1 MLQPARLKKLANQ
14 LSVNVLEIAFVVEV
28 EVVGSFIN
36 SFSAITTNIP
46 RIFSL
51 FRALAEGILAD
62 NPHLVL
68 LFYLAQLFLRELI
81 KSHRLVQV
89 IPMDMSGYYE
99 NRAGPSNLGNVISQ
113 ILLCKQITPDFNQE
127 ELCSITKDS
136 QVIAQILQDLQ
147 EFMPQQET
155 YLERTIALTAEINGP
170 WPAKRRRGSLYKNM
184 GLLCCV
190 SRPNYL

>member
-1 MLQPARLKKLANQ
+1 MHIGQSRDCPELREKIRKLRRSCVEACKHTTQ
-14 LSVNVLEIAFVVEV
+14 LIVPQVRTAV
-28 EVVGSFIN
+28 
-36 SFSAITTNIP
+36 
-46 RIFSL
+46 
-51 FRALAEGILAD
+51 AEGILTD

-68 LFYLAQLFLRELI
+68 LFYLSQLFLRELI
-81 KSHRLVQV
+81 KSHRLIQV

-113 ILLCKQITPDFNQE
+113 ILLCKTITPDFNEE

-136 QVIAQILQDLQ
+136 QEIARLLQDMQ

-155 YLERTIALTAEINGP
+155 YLERSVALTTEVNGP

-184 GLLCCV
+184 GFLCCV